1 MRENITSAECGKRNQ
16 MLSVLIFS
24 VLLTYASSSSSCV
37 FDCVYNQLTS
47 ALHRQDYVSLA
58 LLVN

>member
-24 VLLTYASSSSSCV
+24 VLLTYASSRSCV
-37 FDCVYNQLTS
+37 FVCVYNQLSS
-47 ALHRQDYVSLA
+47 ALHHQDYVSLA